1 MIAPVLPGITDDVP
15 HLTALVRAAKDA
27 GARFA
32 GSATLRMYG
41 GVRRRFMPVV
51 AAHFPELLA
60 KYERA
65 FDGHGDLAGRYV
77 AAFKR
82 RVTRIRREVGI
93 PSSPTMGRAGGQ
105 ADGRTEQ
112 EAMQQELALQSL
124 SVEPSV
130 RSPA

>member
-1 MIAPVLPGITDDVP
+1 MP

-51 AAHFPELLA
+51 AEHFPELLA
-60 KYERA
+60 KYECA
-65 FDGHGDLAGRYV
+65 FDGQGNLAGSYV

-82 RVTRIRREVGI
+82 RLTRIRREVGI
-93 PSSPTMGRAGGQ
+93 PSSPTIGRTEAPM
-105 ADGRTEQ
+105 DGRTEL
-112 EAMQQELALQSL
+112 QQTLSL
-124 SVEPSV
+124 
-130 RSPA
+130 